1 MRTDRYDRRRDDYLP
16 SQSDRH
22 GRFKY
27 LGEYTRPLIKR
38 ESTVSEGEAP
48 VRNGYGP
55 AGKEPDY
62 TVPEVKNGIT
72 TILPTIGEGLV

>member
-1 MRTDRYDRRRDDYLP
+1 
-16 SQSDRH
+16 
-22 GRFKY
+22 
-27 LGEYTRPLIKR
+27 EYTRPLIKR